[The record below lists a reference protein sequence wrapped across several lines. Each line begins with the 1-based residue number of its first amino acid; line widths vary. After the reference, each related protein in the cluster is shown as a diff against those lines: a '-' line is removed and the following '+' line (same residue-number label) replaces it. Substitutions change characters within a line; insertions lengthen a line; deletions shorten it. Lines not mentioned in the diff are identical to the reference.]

1 MNEPLV
7 FMFSGQGSQYYH
19 MGKELFKE
27 NTVFRQ
33 SMLEMDAIAA
43 RRIGTSIVEEI
54 YHPGK
59 RVSDPFDSILFSHP
73 AIFMI
78 EYSLYK
84 VLEDRG
90 IYPDYV
96 LGSSLGEFAAA
107 AVSGVSDAED
117 ILDCILEQA
126 IIIQNSC
133 DKGKMLAILDK
144 PQLLNDHSQLFGNS
158 ELISINY
165 DSHFVISGEEDHIR
179 KIMEDLKEKQILCQ
193 LLPVSYAFHSSLI
206 DPAESAYAEFLRS
219 KSFQKPSI
227 PIVSSLTG
235 SCLHVMDE
243 NFFWNAVRKP
253 MMFREAI
260 RYLES
265 QHTCKF
271 IDLGPSGTLAA
282 FVKQLIPGDSA
293 DRCSSII
300 TPFHQEL
307 KNLNTVEYF
316 RTPER
321 KFTR

>member
-33 SMLEMDAIAA
+33 SMLEMDDIAA

-59 RVSDPFDSILFSHP
+59 RMSDPFDSILFSHP

-90 IYPDYV
+90 ISPDYV

-117 ILDCILEQA
+117 ILDCIIEQA

-133 DKGKMLAILDK
+133 DKGKMVAILDK
-144 PQLLNDHSQLFGNS
+144 PQLLNDYPLLFGNS

-193 LLPVSYAFHSSLI
+193 LLPVAYAFHSSLI

-219 KSFQKPSI
+219 KSFKKPSI

-235 SCLHVMDE
+235 SCLHVMDVH
-243 NFFWNAVRKP
+243 FFWNAVRKP

-282 FVKQLIPGDSA
+282 FVKQLILGDSS
-293 DRCSSII
+293 DRCCSII

>member
-1 MNEPLV
+1 
-7 FMFSGQGSQYYH
+7 
-19 MGKELFKE
+19 
-27 NTVFRQ
+27 
-33 SMLEMDAIAA
+33 
-43 RRIGTSIVEEI
+43 
-54 YHPGK
+54 
-59 RVSDPFDSILFSHP
+59 
-73 AIFMI
+73 
-78 EYSLYK
+78 
-84 VLEDRG
+84 
-90 IYPDYV
+90 
-96 LGSSLGEFAAA
+96 
-107 AVSGVSDAED
+107 
-117 ILDCILEQA
+117 
-126 IIIQNSC
+126 
-133 DKGKMLAILDK
+133 MLAILDK
-144 PQLLNDHSQLFGNS
+144 PQLLNDHPQLFGNS

-235 SCLHVMDE
+235 SCLHLMDE

-293 DRCSSII
+293 DRCCSII

>member
-1 MNEPLV
+1 MKEPLV

-27 NTVFRQ
+27 NAVFRQ

-59 RVSDPFDSILFSHP
+59 RVSDPFGSILFSHP

-144 PQLLNDHSQLFGNS
+144 PQLLNDHPQLFGNS

-179 KIMEDLKEKQILCQ
+179 KIMEDLKGKQILCQ
-193 LLPVSYAFHSSLI
+193 LLPVAYAFHSSLI

-243 NFFWNAVRKP
+243 NFFWKAVRKP

-293 DRCSSII
+293 DRCCSII

>member
-1 MNEPLV
+1 
-7 FMFSGQGSQYYH
+7 
-19 MGKELFKE
+19 
-27 NTVFRQ
+27 
-33 SMLEMDAIAA
+33 
-43 RRIGTSIVEEI
+43 
-54 YHPGK
+54 
-59 RVSDPFDSILFSHP
+59 
-73 AIFMI
+73 MI

-117 ILDCILEQA
+117 MLDCILEQA

-144 PQLLNDHSQLFGNS
+144 PQLLNDHPQLFGNS

-235 SCLHVMDE
+235 SCLHVMDGIS
-243 NFFWNAVRKP
+243 FGMRS
-253 MMFREAI
+253 
-260 RYLES
+260 ES
-265 QHTCKF
+265 Q
-271 IDLGPSGTLAA
+271 
-282 FVKQLIPGDSA
+282 
-293 DRCSSII
+293 
-300 TPFHQEL
+300 
-307 KNLNTVEYF
+307 
-316 RTPER
+316 
-321 KFTR
+321 

>member
-54 YHPGK
+54 YHPAK
-59 RVSDPFDSILFSHP
+59 RVSDPFDRILFSHP
-73 AIFMI
+73 AIFMV

-96 LGSSLGEFAAA
+96 LGSSLGEFTAA
-107 AVSGVSDAED
+107 AVSGVSDPENV
-117 ILDCILEQA
+117 LDSILEQA
-126 IIIQNSC
+126 IVIQNSC
-133 DKGKMLAILDK
+133 EKGKMLAILDK
-144 PQLLNDHSQLFGNS
+144 PQLLNDDPQLFGNS

-165 DSHFVISGEEDHIR
+165 DSHFVISGEEENI
-179 KIMEDLKEKQILCQ
+179 KQLTEALKEKQILCQ
-193 LLPVSYAFHSSLI
+193 LLPVCYAFHSPLI
-206 DPAESAYAEFLRS
+206 DPAESGYAEFLRS
-219 KSFQKPSI
+219 ISIQNPSI
-227 PIVSSLTG
+227 PLVSSLTG
-235 SCLHVMDE
+235 SRLFKMDKH
-243 NFFWNAVRKP
+243 FFWDAVRKP
-253 MMFREAI
+253 MRFREAI
-260 RYLES
+260 QYLETR
-265 QHTCKF
+265 HTCRF

-282 FVKQLIPGDSA
+282 FAKQLIQGDSA
-293 DRCSSII
+293 NRCCSIM

-307 KNLNTVEYF
+307 KNLKTVESF
-316 RTPER
+316 RKPER

>member
-27 NTVFRQ
+27 NAVFRQ

-54 YHPGK
+54 YHQDK
-59 RVSDPFDSILFSHP
+59 RVSDPFDRILFSHP
-73 AIFMI
+73 AIFMV

-96 LGSSLGEFAAA
+96 LGSSLGEFASAA
-107 AVSGVSDAED
+107 ISGLSNAED

-126 IIIQNSC
+126 IVIQNSC

-144 PQLLNDHSQLFGNS
+144 PQLLKDYPQLFRNS

-165 DSHFVISGEEDHIR
+165 DSHFVISGEENHI
-179 KIMEDLKEKQILCQ
+179 KQIMEALKEKQILCQ

-206 DPAESAYAEFLRS
+206 DPAESAYEEFLRS
-219 KSFQKPSI
+219 KSFKKPFI

-235 SCLHVMDE
+235 SCLHVIDKH
-243 NFFWNAVRKP
+243 FFWNVVRKP

-265 QHTCKF
+265 KHTCKF

-293 DRCSSII
+293 DRCCSII

-307 KNLNTVEYF
+307 KNLNTVEGF

>member
-27 NTVFRQ
+27 NIVFRQ
-33 SMLEMDAIAA
+33 SMHEMDAMAA

-54 YHPGK
+54 YHPAK

-73 AIFMI
+73 AIFMV

-96 LGSSLGEFAAA
+96 LGSSLGEFASA
-107 AVSGVSDAED
+107 AVSGVSDAEN

-126 IIIQNSC
+126 IVIQKSC

-144 PQLLNDHSQLFGNS
+144 PQLLNDHPQLFGNS

-165 DSHFVISGEEDHIR
+165 DSHFVISGEEENIKHI
-179 KIMEDLKEKQILCQ
+179 MGDLKEKQILCQ

-206 DPAESAYAEFLRS
+206 DPAESAYAEFL
-219 KSFQKPSI
+219 KSISFKNPSI
-227 PIVSSLTG
+227 PVVSSLTG
-235 SCLHVMDE
+235 SCLHEMDKH
-243 NFFWNAVRKP
+243 FFWNAVREP
-253 MMFREAI
+253 MRFREAI

-265 QHTCKF
+265 QHTCRY

-293 DRCSSII
+293 NRCCSIM

-307 KNLNTVEYF
+307 KNLNTVECF
-316 RTPER
+316 RKPER

>member
-96 LGSSLGEFAAA
+96 LGSSLGEF
-107 AVSGVSDAED
+107 
-117 ILDCILEQA
+117 
-126 IIIQNSC
+126 
-133 DKGKMLAILDK
+133 
-144 PQLLNDHSQLFGNS
+144 
-158 ELISINY
+158 
-165 DSHFVISGEEDHIR
+165 
-179 KIMEDLKEKQILCQ
+179 
-193 LLPVSYAFHSSLI
+193 
-206 DPAESAYAEFLRS
+206 LR
-219 KSFQKPSI
+219 
-227 PIVSSLTG
+227 
-235 SCLHVMDE
+235 
-243 NFFWNAVRKP
+243 
-253 MMFREAI
+253 
-260 RYLES
+260 
-265 QHTCKF
+265 
-271 IDLGPSGTLAA
+271 
-282 FVKQLIPGDSA
+282 
-293 DRCSSII
+293 
-300 TPFHQEL
+300 
-307 KNLNTVEYF
+307 
-316 RTPER
+316 
-321 KFTR
+321 

>member
-54 YHPGK
+54 YHPAK
-59 RVSDPFDSILFSHP
+59 RVSDPFDSILLSHP
-73 AIFMI
+73 AIFII

-84 VLEDRG
+84 VLADRG

-96 LGSSLGEFAAA
+96 LGASLGEFTAA
-107 AVSGVSDAED
+107 AVSGVSDAES

-126 IIIQNSC
+126 ILIQQSC
-133 DKGKMLAILDK
+133 DKGNMLAILDH
-144 PQLLNDHSQLFGNS
+144 PQLLKDHPQLFRNS

-165 DSHFVISGEEDHIR
+165 DSHFVISGEEENI
-179 KIMEDLKEKQILCQ
+179 KQIMEVLKEKQILCQ

-206 DPAESAYAEFLRS
+206 DPAGSVYTEFLRS
-219 KSFQKPSI
+219 ISFKNPSI
-227 PIVSSLTG
+227 PMVSSLTG
-235 SCLHVMDE
+235 GCLHEMDKH
-243 NFFWNAVRKP
+243 FFWDAVRKP
-253 MMFREAI
+253 MRFREAI
-260 RYLES
+260 GYLES
-265 QHTCKF
+265 QHTCRF

-293 DRCSSII
+293 DRCCSII

-307 KNLNTVEYF
+307 KNLNTVECF

>member
-1 MNEPLV
+1 MNEQLV

-27 NTVFRQ
+27 NNVFRQ

-144 PQLLNDHSQLFGNS
+144 PQLLNDHPQLFGNS

-165 DSHFVISGEEDHIR
+165 DSHFVISGEEDHI
-179 KIMEDLKEKQILCQ
+179 KQIMEALKEKQILCQ
-193 LLPVSYAFHSSLI
+193 LLPVSYAFHSTLI
-206 DPAESAYAEFLRS
+206 DPAESAYAEFLIS
-219 KSFQKPSI
+219 KSFKKPSI

-235 SCLHVMDE
+235 SYLHVMDVH
-243 NFFWNAVRKP
+243 FFWNAVRKP

-293 DRCSSII
+293 DRCCSII